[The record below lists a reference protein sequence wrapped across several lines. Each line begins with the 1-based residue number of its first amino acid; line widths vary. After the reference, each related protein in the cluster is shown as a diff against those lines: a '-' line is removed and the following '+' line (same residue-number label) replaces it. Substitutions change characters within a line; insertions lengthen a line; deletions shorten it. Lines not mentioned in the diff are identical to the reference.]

1 MAIAKGPDRDAGR
14 EWFFQEGRAPFQLP
28 PNDPVLYYLQ
38 RLRDEAHRFAITTH
52 RAGRSKA
59 IKTSELDSVPGIGS
73 VRKRAL
79 LNRFGSV
86 RGVRGASEEELIS
99 VAGINSEIART
110 IYAFFHPQ

>member
-1 MAIAKGPDRDAGR
+1 M
-14 EWFFQEGRAPFQLP
+14 
-28 PNDPVLYYLQ
+28 
-38 RLRDEAHRFAITTH
+38 
-52 RAGRSKA
+52 
-59 IKTSELDSVPGIGS
+59 PGIGS